1 MDALIFSLNTTMPI
15 FLLMILGYILKQI
28 GLINDE
34 FIRISNKINFKITLP
49 CLLFLDILDAEI
61 AKNFDLRF
69 VLFCAVVTSIVFWTI
84 WGLAKVFIKD
94 KSIIGAFVQ
103 AAYRSSAAILGV
115 ALIENIYGDSG
126 MVPLMIIG
134 AVPLFNIYAVLVLS
148 KESAEA
154 EERSWGQTIKNVITN
169 PIILGILAGLIYT
182 ALPIGLPT
190 IARTT
195 LSNLARTATP
205 LAVLAIGGSFEGRKA
220 LAKIKPT
227 MVAAV
232 IKLAVLPAV
241 FLPFAVAMGFTGS
254 KLVAIMIML
263 GSPTTPSCYIMA
275 ENMKNDGE
283 LTASVIMVTTVLSAF
298 SLTTILYILRT
309 MGLV

>member
-275 ENMKNDGE
+275 KNMKNDGE